1 MWLQTKGKEHLFQI
15 LRTTSA
21 WIKVKQMKN
30 VCMWVGYTY
39 GIKKTLH
46 VRKNEAVL
54 ILRFETWVKV
64 FVPRWCLNLRP
75 HELACQA
82 PLSMG
87 FSRQEYWVGCHFLL
101 QGIFPTQGLN
111 PTLLYCRQILYH
123 QNRQR
128 SLNIKVSVQLH
139 SVAQSCLT
147 LCDPMNCSTPGL
159 PVHIKV

>member
-1 MWLQTKGKEHLFQI
+1 MPNKSE
-15 LRTTSA
+15 A
-21 WIKVKQMKN
+21 NEN

-39 GIKKTLH
+39 GIKKKKTLH
-46 VRKNEAVL
+46 VRKKEAVL

-64 FVPRWCLNLRP
+64 LVPQWCLNLWP

-101 QGIFPTQGLN
+101 QGIFPAQGLN
-111 PTLLYCRQILYH
+111 PGLLYCRQILYH
-123 QNRQR
+123 QNHQQ
-128 SLNIKVSVQLH
+128 SLNIKVSVQLR